1 MKIYM
6 KQYQHLQQF
15 ASVKEFDNYR
25 KTVFY
30 QIKDKLSKGALA
42 VWNELAQR
50 STDVPGVCW
59 VQIET
64 IMSSVGVSRSTVER
78 AIRLFKK
85 LGVISVKETIR
96 PITGGHGANVYVFQ
110 KIGEGEQL
118 KERVETENPC
128 ESKDKPVDSEI
139 YTKISYSKQNNN
151 NHLNIKKRN
160 PYIKFVPKSL
170 QHYQAI
176 FGKQVKD
183 LYGRVWLAVKKLGI
197 TVEQEEMQQIG
208 LIALEQ
214 VKQYVKAGKVLT
226 VEEQCKVVYT
236 IAHNQLEQRLDR
248 GEVLDFNYEYDRLV
262 KLGVS
267 Y

>member
-1 MKIYM
+1 MKYM
-6 KQYQHLQQF
+6 DQYRNLQQF
-15 ASVKEFDNYR
+15 TSVKEFDKCR
-25 KTVFY
+25 SSVFY

-59 VQIET
+59 VQIDTLAE
-64 IMSSVGVSRSTVER
+64 SVGLSRSTVER

-85 LGVISVKETIR
+85 LGVIQVVETIR
-96 PITGGHGANVYVFQ
+96 AKLKGFGANVYVFQ
-110 KIGEGEQL
+110 KLGEGSEMKGRSCPQSH
-118 KERVETENPC
+118 C
-128 ESKDKPVDSEI
+128 GSKDEPVDSETD
-139 YTKISYSKQNNN
+139 TKIFYSKQNNN